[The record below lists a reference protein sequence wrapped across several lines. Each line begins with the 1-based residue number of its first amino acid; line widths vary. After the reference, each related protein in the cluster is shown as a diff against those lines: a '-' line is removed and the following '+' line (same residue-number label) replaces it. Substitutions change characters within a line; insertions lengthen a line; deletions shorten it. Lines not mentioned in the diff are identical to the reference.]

1 MLIDNYGAIQHE
13 SVVNTM
19 TEDETE
25 AKVEAMMLMMAR
37 VEEREDKLK
46 RTNLK
51 RAGYSWYVVW

>member
-1 MLIDNYGAIQHE
+1 MFIDNYGAIQHE

-25 AKVEAMMLMMAR
+25 ATVEALMLMTAR
-37 VEEREDKLK
+37 VKERGDKLK

-51 RAGYSWYVVW
+51 RAG

>member
-25 AKVEAMMLMMAR
+25 AKVEALMLMTAR
-37 VEEREDKLK
+37 AKERGDKLI
-46 RTNLK
+46 RTNLR
-51 RAGYSWYVVW
+51 RAG

>member
-37 VEEREDKLK
+37 VKEREDKLK

-51 RAGYSWYVVW
+51 RAG

>member
-19 TEDETE
+19 TEGKAE

-51 RAGYSWYVVW
+51 RAEWS